1 MYGINLSNLT
11 VNLNAESQS
20 RINPIKRSLELP
32 APLSQIKPVMSARE
46 LDEFL
51 RSEFPQ
57 VFAGGRSFEISDI
70 NSPEIEIKME
80 TGPDD
85 IRPGVTISGPT
96 LFTLADLAAYVLILA
111 HIGPVALAVTTSLNI
126 NFLRKPEPGG
136 LIATAGFLKLGKR
149 LAIVDIKI
157 ESSGGKDIVAQAVA
171 TYSIPPNK
179 NST

>member
-1 MYGINLSNLT
+1 MAIGAEDHAVGEGVGVVAG
-11 VNLNAESQS
+11 VNDGLRFAEGGGFAASYDADS
-20 RINPIKRSLELP
+20 EGEEGKFC
-32 APLSQIKPVMSARE
+32 VWTRE
-46 LDEFL
+46 EVTEVL
-51 RSEFPQ
+51 
-57 VFAGGRSFEISDI
+57 
-70 NSPEIEIKME
+70 
-80 TGPDD
+80 GPDDAELFNTVYD
-85 IRPGVTISGPT
+85 IRPGGTISGPT